1 MFNKMSASAQVAPG
15 KHGSAD
21 TPKEAP
27 LGDQPTIRP
36 DQKRAEVAPAP
47 KP

>member
-15 KHGSAD
+15 KHGAAD

-27 LGDQPTIRP
+27 PADQPTIRP
-36 DQKRAEVAPAP
+36 DQKPAEVAPAP
-47 KP
+47 KS